1 MNDSTRI
8 HSADTVADA
17 LTKLSEGNPETSN
30 LLRDLV
36 AQAILIDPFG
46 DSNLVLRTL
55 DTAGVYGARIQMLFK
70 DVCSESASKTLAILR
85 GFQLGIISQDQLDR
99 TIDNHGQGLDVDAT
113 LETVEQCVP
122 NFFSDFDSMLNLP
135 IPAMFDDLDL

>member
-1 MNDSTRI
+1 MNDSTRF

-55 DTAGVYGARIQMLFK
+55 DRAGVYGARIQMLFK

-85 GFQLGIISQDQLDR
+85 GFQHGIISQDQLDKA
-99 TIDNHGQGLDVDAT
+99 IDNHGQGLDVDAT
-113 LETVEQCVP
+113 LETVERRVP
-122 NFFSDFDSMLNLP
+122 NFFSDFDSILNLP
-135 IPAMFDDLDL
+135 IPAILDDLDW